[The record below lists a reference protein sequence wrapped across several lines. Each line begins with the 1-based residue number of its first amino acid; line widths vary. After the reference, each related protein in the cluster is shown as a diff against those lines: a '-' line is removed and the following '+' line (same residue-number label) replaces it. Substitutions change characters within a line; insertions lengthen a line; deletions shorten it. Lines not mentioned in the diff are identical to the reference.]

1 MRALYQLR
9 LEMAMDRQF
18 PSHSFC
24 LLLEDTEYKD
34 CNWDKDLVR
43 LSCALEPRTSR
54 QSERRKSRIACLSLS
69 ESWLKRLMT
78 VLASDG
84 P

>member
-1 MRALYQLR
+1 MHALYELQP
-9 LEMAMDRQF
+9 EIAIDRSF

-34 CNWDKDLVR
+34 CNWDKNLVR
-43 LSCALEPRTSR
+43 LSCTLEPRTSR

-69 ESWLKRLMT
+69 ESALKRLMT
-78 VLASDG
+78 PLASDG